1 MWVSVYS
8 GIIKEG
14 YLDKVGGARTGF
26 RFWDE
31 TEVFFEVN
39 REVLSTMNVSWS
51 EHMDSKYKRVNVL
64 ITPGQ
69 HQKVAELG
77 LSLSGLVRD
86 LLRDRFSDT
95 IITLTVTKDTKKLY
109 DHVISNFGSD
119 DLELEP
125 YIVEALDKFLHDKVK
140 EIDGLRR
147 KLKK

>member
-1 MWVSVYS
+1 
-8 GIIKEG
+8 
-14 YLDKVGGARTGF
+14 
-26 RFWDE
+26 
-31 TEVFFEVN
+31 
-39 REVLSTMNVSWS
+39 
-51 EHMDSKYKRVNVL
+51 MDGKYKRVNVL

-69 HQKVAELG
+69 HQKVAEVG

-86 LLRDRFSDT
+86 LLKDRFSDT
-95 IITLTVTKDTKKLY
+95 VITLTVTKETKKLY

-125 YIVEALDKFLHDKVK
+125 YIVEALDKFLQDKVK